1 VRQIDH
7 PGLDRRLPGRFQ
19 GLVWPAYSRRARPG
33 RCGGRSLGSG
43 AETPLIAGL
52 VDSEVTQDRI
62 DLTNGIT
69 IEISTANFGS
79 VRGYT
84 VVAGLCDEIAFLTGD
99 DSANPDTE
107 ILAALRPTMTT
118 MLPGALLLCA
128 SSPYAQRGALF
139 DAYRK
144 PKARTMRR
152 SWSGKPARRR

>member
-1 VRQIDH
+1 LIT
-7 PGLDRRLPGRFQ
+7 
-19 GLVWPAYSRRARPG
+19 
-33 RCGGRSLGSG
+33 
-43 AETPLIAGL
+43 ETRLIAGL
-52 VDSEVTQDRI
+52 VDGEVTQDRI

-107 ILAALRPTMTT
+107 IPAALRPTMTT
-118 MLPGALLLCA
+118 MLPGAPLLCA
-128 SSPYAQRGALF
+128 SSPYVQRGALF

-144 PKARTMRR
+144 PEARTMRR
-152 SWSGKPARRR
+152 S